1 MGGDGAGGGL
11 DGSAGGA
18 GRGPGGGEP
27 EAADRAVLDVRNLR
41 VAFRNGRDVQA
52 VVDGASLRIE
62 PGQCL
67 ALVGESGSGKSVTAR
82 SILGLA
88 GDNAVVTADRLTVGN
103 RNVLALSNRQLRALR
118 GADVGLV
125 LQDALVSLD
134 PLRTVGRE
142 IADALRLHTRLTPSE
157 RNARVQQLLT
167 DVGVPE
173 PRLRARQRS
182 GELSGGLRQRALI
195 ASAIALDPPLL
206 IADEPTTALDTTVQ
220 EQILRL
226 LERLKGEGAA
236 MLLISHDLA
245 VVGRIA
251 DTIAVMTSG
260 RIVEQGPAARVLGD
274 PQHEYTKR
282 LIWAVPSGRPRGSRL
297 ATPRAASPA
306 PTPASASASASAL
319 TPTPALAPSFA
330 SAPSP
335 PTPSPPASPPPPAP
349 KGLKPFHSAA
359 LPALWVPSTGDD
371 TGGDTSS
378 GGAAGRAG
386 GAVLEARGL
395 VKSYRNPDGTGRVVV
410 DDVSFVLERGRTLGL
425 VGESGSGKTTT
436 ARLVLGLTA
445 PDAGTVT
452 LGGAPWSVLN
462 ERRRRPERR
471 RIGAIYQD
479 PLGSFD
485 PRWTVR
491 EILSDALAG
500 GHGFPGGGTARDS
513 RGTEGAVADLLDSV
527 GLASSLA
534 GRRPLHLSGGQRQ
547 RVAIARAL
555 APHPEILVCDEPV
568 SALDVSVQAQVLDL
582 LDELQRERGLSYLFI
597 SHDLGVVQHMS
608 DTVAVMFDGR
618 IVEQGPSAEV
628 FAHPEHEYTQRL
640 LEAAPRLA

>member
-1 MGGDGAGGGL
+1 MSERA
-11 DGSAGGA
+11 
-18 GRGPGGGEP
+18 
-27 EAADRAVLDVRNLR
+27 AVLDVRNLR
-41 VAFRNGRDVQA
+41 VAFRSGRA
-52 VVDGASLRIE
+52 STTVVDGVGLRIE

-88 GDNAVVTADRLTVGN
+88 GDGARVSADRLRVGSHD
-103 RNVLALSNRQLRALR
+103 VLTLGNRQLRAMR

-157 RNARVQQLLT
+157 RSARVLQVLAE
-167 DVGVPE
+167 VGVPE
-173 PRLRARQRS
+173 PHLRARQRS

-195 ASAIALDPPLL
+195 ASAIALEPSLL

-226 LERLKGEGAA
+226 LERLKSEGTGI
-236 MLLISHDLA
+236 LLISHDLA
-245 VVGRIA
+245 VVSRIA
-251 DTIAVMTSG
+251 DTIAVMTDG
-260 RIVEQGPAARVLGD
+260 RIVEQGPAAQVLGD
-274 PQHEYTKR
+274 PQHDYTRR
-282 LIWAVPSGRPRGSRL
+282 LIRAVPAGRPRGTRL
-297 ATPRAASPA
+297 A
-306 PTPASASASASAL
+306 PTPSTL
-319 TPTPALAPSFA
+319 VPT
-330 SAPSP
+330 SP
-335 PTPSPPASPPPPAP
+335 TAPASKGPEPLESDAIPAVSV
-349 KGLKPFHSAA
+349 L
-359 LPALWVPSTGDD
+359 STGFVHLA
-371 TGGDTSS
+371 
-378 GGAAGRAG
+378 AAGRTVA
-386 GAVLEARGL
+386 LEARGL
-395 VKSYRNPDGTGRVVV
+395 SKSYRGPDASRRLVV

-436 ARLVLGLTA
+436 ARLALGLTA
-445 PDAGTVT
+445 PDAGTLT
-452 LGGAPWSVLN
+452 LGGAPWSILR
-462 ERRRRPERR
+462 ERLRRPERR

-485 PRWTVR
+485 PRWNVR
-491 EILSDALAG
+491 EILADALTSGRGASGVGGSVGGRAALARSIAG
-500 GHGFPGGGTARDS
+500 
-513 RGTEGAVADLLDSV
+513 LLDSV
-527 GLASSLA
+527 GLASALA
-534 GRRPLHLSGGQRQ
+534 DRRPLHLSGGQRQ

-555 APHPEILVCDEPV
+555 APDPEILVCDEPV

-618 IVEQGPSAEV
+618 IVETGPSADV
-628 FAHPEHEYTQRL
+628 FARPAHEYTRRL
-640 LEAAPRLA
+640 LEAAPRLR

>member
-1 MGGDGAGGGL
+1 MSEQDAVAM
-11 DGSAGGA
+11 SERA
-18 GRGPGGGEP
+18 
-27 EAADRAVLDVRNLR
+27 AVLDVQNLR
-41 VAFRNGRDVQA
+41 VAFRTGRASTQ
-52 VVDGASLRIE
+52 VVDGVGFRIE

-88 GDNAVVTADRLTVGN
+88 GDSAHVSADRLRVGS
-103 RNVLALSNRQLRALR
+103 RDVLTLGNRQLRAMR

-157 RNARVQQLLT
+157 RSARVLRVLA

-173 PRLRARQRS
+173 PHLRARQRS

-195 ASAIALDPPLL
+195 ASAIALEPPLL

-226 LERLKGEGAA
+226 LERLKSEGTGI
-236 MLLISHDLA
+236 LLISHDLA

-251 DTIAVMTSG
+251 DTIAVMTDG
-260 RIVEQGPAARVLGD
+260 RIVEQGPATQVLGD
-274 PQHEYTKR
+274 PQHEYTR
-282 LIWAVPSGRPRGSRL
+282 LLIRAVPAGRPRGTRL
-297 ATPRAASPA
+297 AP
-306 PTPASASASASAL
+306 
-319 TPTPALAPSFA
+319 TPTPAATAPTAQHDRSVGSSPKGPESSDDTRGGTI
-330 SAPSP
+330 SAPSRGLGGAGD
-335 PTPSPPASPPPPAP
+335 TMPA
-349 KGLKPFHSAA
+349 GSAA
-359 LPALWVPSTGDD
+359 
-371 TGGDTSS
+371 
-378 GGAAGRAG
+378 
-386 GAVLEARGL
+386 LEARGL
-395 VKSYRNPDGTGRVVV
+395 SKSYRSPDGSRRVVV

-436 ARLVLGLTA
+436 ARLALGLTA

-452 LGGAPWSVLN
+452 LGGAPWSILN
-462 ERRRRPERR
+462 ERLRRPERR

-485 PRWTVR
+485 PRRNVR
-491 EILSDALAG
+491 EILADALTSGRSASGAG
-500 GHGFPGGGTARDS
+500 GRAALARS
-513 RGTEGAVADLLDSV
+513 IAELLDSV
-527 GLASSLA
+527 GLATALA
-534 GRRPLHLSGGQRQ
+534 DRRPLHLSGGQRQ

-555 APHPEILVCDEPV
+555 APDPQILVCDEPV

-582 LDELQRERGLSYLFI
+582 LDELQQERGLSYLFI

-618 IVEQGPSAEV
+618 IVETGPSADV
-628 FAHPEHEYTQRL
+628 FARPAHEYTRRL
-640 LEAAPRLA
+640 LEAAPRIG